1 MVSAPPLEPV
11 KYARANVAVW
21 LACQLYGRGR
31 RWRLRW
37 PRRRRLW
44 WLWRQHGAT
53 HSTHSIRVRIGHSPI
68 GIYGT
73 PVGSFWLDAGELD
86 HLGPFLGLI
95 GDELAEIGRRTGEH
109 GATKLGK
116 PRLDLGIVECGVGL
130 PVELVDD
137 GRGRSLGRAEAPPV
151 AVLVARQVI
160 GDGRHIWQRL
170 R

>member
-1 MVSAPPLEPV
+1 MRRGAAGAASGASG
-11 KYARANVAVW
+11 AAAS
-21 LACQLYGRGR
+21 LALAAAWGD
-31 RWRLRW
+31 
-37 PRRRRLW
+37 PFN
-44 WLWRQHGAT
+44 
-53 HSTHSIRVRIGHSPI
+53 SPN

-95 GDELAEIGRRTGEH
+95 GDELTEIGRRTGEH

-116 PRLDLGIVECGVGL
+116 PRLDLGIGECSVAL

-151 AVLVARQVI
+151 AVLVAPHGI
-160 GDGRHIWQRL
+160 GAGRHIWQRL
-170 R
+170 RSGCRGDPERAQLLRLDVLDRRGDGGEHHLP

>member
-1 MVSAPPLEPV
+1 LSPRRHAPS
-11 KYARANVAVW
+11 RTG
-21 LACQLYGRGR
+21 LAHRHVQRRQPHRKTGGPPTHEGLWAGVRRLGAHYTAGGGGRRRLGWPRGR
-31 RWRLRW
+31 RARGR
-37 PRRRRLW
+37 
-44 WLWRQHGAT
+44 WRQHGAT
-53 HSTHSIRVRIGHSPI
+53 YSTHPN

-116 PRLDLGIVECGVGL
+116 PRLDLGIGECGVGL

-137 GRGRSLGRAEAPPV
+137 G
-151 AVLVARQVI
+151 
-160 GDGRHIWQRL
+160 
-170 R
+170 